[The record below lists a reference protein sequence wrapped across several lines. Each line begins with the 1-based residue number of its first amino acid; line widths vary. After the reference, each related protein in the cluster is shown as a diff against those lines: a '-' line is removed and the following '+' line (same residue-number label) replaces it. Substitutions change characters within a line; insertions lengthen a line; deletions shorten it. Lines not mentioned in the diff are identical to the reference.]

1 MADFNYDTL
10 HNDNVRFL
18 QGTQAQLNKYLLNY
32 TPGQGEDDIR
42 GTAIEGAF
50 YLTTDTHR
58 LYVGRKITTAGTNQN
73 KVIPV
78 QVSSGITTVVNSGSL
93 PAASVDAQKGDFYY
107 IQDGNILAVLEEDTN
122 GNKQWVQINA
132 ATEISGFSQTTSNA
146 DGHSDT
152 VLINSSVSTTGG
164 GMASAVGLVEGNGNV
179 TLTPGSYTAGSG
191 ANAVT
196 VPTIE
201 ISTKDTTYAIG
212 TTAETTNGAPLG
224 LKKDSGSTLDSSVTI
239 TGTNGIGV
247 TSTAAGAISVKGVDF
262 TNKGVS
268 ANAAAQGFLFALEYD
283 ASDGTGAQSIL
294 HSTKS
299 TLDPTITYGATS
311 GYSAPSPAISTFA
324 QESAVH
330 FANGNATLNV
340 YTKPQ
345 TDQAITDAINSRL
358 AAANAMTYMGTI
370 KSSTSPAG
378 VTATAVIDTI
388 ASGGTG
394 HIGDTYKAA
403 CDFTYNGVD
412 IHTGDLVI
420 LRSSTG
426 EETNGSIATANL
438 IIDVV
443 PSGDEPFIGPSFSGD
458 SNGAYSTTPGNT
470 TQTTLNLVDK
480 KNSSSLVAGLNIP
493 NTEKIKITSTLSGT
507 GNSIATL
514 NIEHRTLTRSD
525 NETANLTTTT
535 GSDTIGNNTVS
546 LLVFSDPSEI
556 GTDNYGHVTG
566 VAGKTITFSHN
577 KISTMAVGYSDET
590 LSSGST
596 LLSKSYAS
604 IALTDTLT
612 NSISKSI
619 AFESKTLSIA
629 YNGAAQDANKALA
642 IDIKWGSF

>member
-1 MADFNYDTL
+1 MADFSYDTL

-18 QGTQAQLNKYLLNY
+18 QGTQAQLNKYLLDY
-32 TPGQGEDDIR
+32 TPGSGEDDIR

-58 LYVGRKITTAGTNQN
+58 LYVGRKITTAGANQN
-73 KVIPV
+73 KIVPV

-93 PAASVDAQKGDFYY
+93 PAATVDAQKGDFYY
-107 IQDGNILAVLEEDTN
+107 IQDGNILAVLEEDLN

-132 ATEISGFSQTTSNA
+132 ATEISNFSQSTANA
-146 DGHSDT
+146 SGRDDA
-152 VLINSSVSTTGG
+152 VLIQSSVATTAGS
-164 GMASAVGLVEGNGNV
+164 MPSSIGLVEGNSNV
-179 TLTPGSYTAGSG
+179 TLTPGSITIGSSTIP
-191 ANAVT
+191 T
-196 VPTIE
+196 VE
-201 ISTKDTTYAIG
+201 ISTKDTTYALG
-212 TTAETTNGAPLG
+212 TTATAANSTGASLG
-224 LKKDSGSTLDSSVTI
+224 LKKDGGSTLDSSVSI

-247 TSTAAGAISVKGVDF
+247 TSTAAGAITVAGVDF

-299 TLDPTITYGATS
+299 ALDPTITYGATS
-311 GYSAPSPAISTFA
+311 GYSAPNPAISTFA

-426 EETNGSIATANL
+426 EETNGSIAAANL

-470 TQTTLNLVDK
+470 TQTILNLVDK

-535 GSDTIGNNTVS
+535 GSDTIGNSTVS

-604 IALTDTLT
+604 IALTDILT